1 MSTLIVIV
9 AVVAIMIFFNA
20 LYVGAEFATVAARKT
35 RINQLAAEGSRPA
48 QLLLP
53 IVQDSHALDRYVA
66 ACQIGITI
74 SSLVLGAYGQ
84 SAIASRLGEP
94 LTGLLQA
101 GEPALLWLGFNT
113 ADLFVETAA
122 FSLAALL
129 VLATL
134 TILQVMLG
142 ELFPKSVAVQYPEK
156 VSLAVIYP
164 MLITLRLLRY
174 LISFFN
180 GSANVILRLMGREI
194 GDVRHGVHS
203 PEEIEIL
210 MTESHE
216 VGFLDEHERQMLRNA
231 LRMRELTAR
240 QVMLHRTRLVGAP
253 ADSNVVELMELSLEA
268 GLSRIPLYRD
278 SIDDIVGFVHIKDLF
293 RLHVQ
298 GKTEVK
304 PIVREVAYV
313 PETLPVSQVWEIL
326 NNKRKYLAIVFD
338 EYGGT
343 AGLLTF
349 EDLIEEIFGELQ
361 DEFDDEVKLVARGDT
376 EGRIYYLRGDLLVSD
391 VNEYLKLTLP
401 TEADTLSGLAF
412 STLGRAPEVGD
423 ELTFADATILIEKM
437 EDLGVAEV
445 ALTLASPQ
453 TGPLTEWEVA
463 END

>member
-1 MSTLIVIV
+1 MSTIIVIV
-9 AVVAIMIFFNA
+9 ATVAIMIFFNA

-35 RINQLAAEGSRPA
+35 RINQLATEGSRPA

-53 IVQDSHALDRYVA
+53 IVQDNHLLDRYVA

-74 SSLVLGAYGQ
+74 SSLVLGAFGQ

-94 LTGLLQA
+94 LTVLLQTA
-101 GEPALLWLGFNT
+101 EPALIWLGMDT
-113 ADLFVETAA
+113 ADLLVETAA
-122 FSLAALL
+122 FSLAAIL
-129 VLATL
+129 VLAAL
-134 TILQVMLG
+134 TVLQVMLG
-142 ELFPKSVAVQYPEK
+142 ELFPKSVAVQYPEQ
-156 VSLAVIYP
+156 VALAVIYP
-164 MLITLRLLRY
+164 MLISLRLLKY
-174 LISFFN
+174 FISFFN
-180 GSANVILRLMGREI
+180 GSANVLLRLMGREI
-194 GDVRHGVHS
+194 GDVRHGIHS

-240 QVMLHRTRLVGAP
+240 QVMLHRTRLVAAE
-253 ADSNVVELMELSLEA
+253 ADSTIVELMELALEA
-268 GLSRIPLYRD
+268 GFSRIPLYKE
-278 SIDDIVGFVHIKDLF
+278 SIDNIVGFVHIKDLF

-298 GKTEVK
+298 GKTEIQ
-304 PIVREVAYV
+304 PIIREVTYV
-313 PETLPVSQVWEIL
+313 PETLPVGQVWEIL
-326 NNKRKYLAIVFD
+326 NTKRKYLAIVFD

-343 AGLLTF
+343 AGVLTF

-361 DEFDDEVKLVARGDT
+361 DEFDDEMKLVARGDE

-423 ELTFADATILIEKM
+423 TLTFEGVTIQIEKM
-437 EDLGVAEV
+437 EDLGVSEV

-453 TGPLTEWEVA
+453 RGPLTEWEVA
-463 END
+463 EYD

>member
-1 MSTLIVIV
+1 MTTILVIV
-9 AVVAIMIFFNA
+9 ATVAIMIFFNA

-35 RINQLAAEGSRPA
+35 RINQLAAEGNRSA

-53 IVQDSHALDRYVA
+53 IMEDSHALDRYVA

-74 SSLVLGAYGQ
+74 SSLVLGAFGQ

-94 LTGLLQA
+94 MERLLQSA
-101 GEPALLWLGFNT
+101 VPLLGQFGYET

-129 VLATL
+129 VLAVL
-134 TILQVMLG
+134 TVLQVMIG
-142 ELFPKSVAVQYPEK
+142 ELFPKSVAVQYPEQ

-164 MLITLRLLRY
+164 MLITLRLLKY
-174 LISFFN
+174 LINFFN
-180 GSANVILRLMGREI
+180 GSANIILRLMGREI
-194 GDVRHGVHS
+194 GEVRHGLHS

-210 MTESHE
+210 MIESHE

-240 QVMLHRTRLVGAP
+240 QVMLHRTKLVVAP
-253 ADSNVVELMELSLEA
+253 ADSTVVELMELALEA
-268 GLSRIPLYRD
+268 GFSRIPLYREG
-278 SIDDIVGFVHIKDLF
+278 IDDIVGFVHIKDLF

-298 GKTEVK
+298 GKQEIK
-304 PIVREVAYV
+304 SIIREVAYV
-313 PETLPVSQVWEIL
+313 PDTLPVSQVWEIL
-326 NNKRKYLAIVFD
+326 NTKRKYLAIVFD

-361 DEFDDEVKLVARGDT
+361 DEFDDEMKLVARGDK
-376 EGRIYYLRGDLLVSD
+376 EGRIYYLRGDLLVAD
-391 VNEYLKLTLP
+391 VNEYLKLSLP

-423 ELTFADATILIEKM
+423 VLTFEDATIDIQTM

-445 ALTLASPQ
+445 SLTLASPQ
-453 TGPLTEWEVA
+453 VGPLTEWEVA
-463 END
+463 DYE

>member
-1 MSTLIVIV
+1 MSTIIVIM
-9 AVVAIMIFFNA
+9 ATVAILIFFNA
-20 LYVGAEFATVAARKT
+20 LYVGAEFATVATRKT

-74 SSLVLGAYGQ
+74 SSLVLGAFGQ

-94 LTGLLQA
+94 MVRLLQSTA
-101 GEPALLWLGFNT
+101 PLLSWFGYET
-113 ADLFVETAA
+113 ADFLVETAA

-129 VLATL
+129 VLAAL
-134 TILQVMLG
+134 TIMQVLVG
-142 ELFPKSVAVQYPEK
+142 ELFPKSVAVQYPEQ

-164 MLITLRLLRY
+164 MLISLRLLKY
-174 LISFFN
+174 LINFFN
-180 GSANVILRLMGREI
+180 GSANIILRLMGREI
-194 GDVRHGVHS
+194 GEVRHGIHS

-240 QVMLHRTRLVGAP
+240 QVMLHRTRLVAAP
-253 ADSNVVELMELSLEA
+253 VESTVVELMEMALEQ
-268 GLSRIPLYRD
+268 GFSRIPIYRKG
-278 SIDDIVGFVHIKDLF
+278 IDDIIGFVHIKDLF

-298 GKTEVK
+298 GKSEIK
-304 PIVREVAYV
+304 SIIRDVAYV
-313 PETLPVSQVWEIL
+313 PDTLPVNQVWEIL
-326 NNKRKYLAIVFD
+326 NTKRKYLAIVFD

-361 DEFDDEVKLVARGDT
+361 DEFDDEMKLVARGDR
-376 EGRIYYLRGDLLVSD
+376 EGRIYYLRGDLLVTD
-391 VNEYLKLTLP
+391 VNEYLKLSLP
-401 TEADTLSGLAF
+401 TEADTLSGLMF
-412 STLGRAPEVGD
+412 SSLGRAPEVAD
-423 ELTFADATILIEKM
+423 VLTFADATIEVHAM

-453 TGPLTEWEVA
+453 TGPLTEWEVSDY
-463 END
+463 E

>member
-1 MSTLIVIV
+1 MSTVIFIV
-9 AVVAIMIFFNA
+9 AIVAIMIFFNA
-20 LYVGAEFATVAARKT
+20 LYVGAEFATVASRKT

-74 SSLVLGAYGQ
+74 SSLVLGAFGQ

-94 LTGLLQA
+94 LSRLLQTA
-101 GEPALLWLGFNT
+101 QPVLVGFGMDIPDLL
-113 ADLFVETAA
+113 VETAA
-122 FSLAALL
+122 FSLSAIL

-134 TILQVMLG
+134 TVLQVMLG

-164 MLITLRLLRY
+164 MLISLRLLKH
-174 LISFFN
+174 LITFFN
-180 GSANVILRLMGREI
+180 GSANVLLRLMGREI

-216 VGFLDEHERQMLRNA
+216 VGFLDEIERQMLRNA

-240 QVMLHRTRLVGAP
+240 QVMLHRTKLVAAP
-253 ADSNVVELMELSLEA
+253 ADSGIVEVMELALEA
-268 GLSRIPLYRD
+268 GFSRIPLYKE
-278 SIDDIVGFVHIKDLF
+278 SIDNIVGFVHIKDLF

-298 GKTEVK
+298 GNDEIQSIIRDVT
-304 PIVREVAYV
+304 YV
-313 PETLPVSQVWEIL
+313 PESLPVSRVWKIL
-326 NNKRKYLAIVFD
+326 DTKRKYLAVVFD

-361 DEFDDEVKLVARGDT
+361 DEFDDETKLVARGDK

-391 VNEYLKLTLP
+391 VNEYLKLALP

-423 ELTFADATILIEKM
+423 ELLFEGATIQIEKM

-445 ALTLASPQ
+445 SLTLALPQ
-453 TGPLTEWEVA
+453 MGPLTEWEVA
-463 END
+463 EYD